1 MTQQEYACAMGE
13 DDLKT
18 DAMKSMRSLYLMA
31 VLFSKY
37 GRTGS
42 TFSRSEDQK
51 WLIGRAR
58 KEGRY
63 GSKASGRKG

>member
-42 TFSRSEDQK
+42 TFSQFAGSEAAH
-51 WLIGRAR
+51 W
-58 KEGRY
+58 
-63 GSKASGRKG
+63 SGPERG